1 MIAILTADLINS
13 ADYDTVTW
21 MKVLR
26 ESLSGWGKPP
36 MDWEIYRGDEFQL
49 RTQPQ
54 MALSAAIEI
63 KAQIKTIKGLD
74 VRIGLGLGDETYTGA
89 GITDSNGTAYRRSGR
104 MLEQL
109 KAGKKRM
116 GIDTGDEQLNRIL
129 NLAIDLASDFMDSWS
144 TVSAEMTAFILAN
157 PGITQSEMAKQLKI
171 KQSAV
176 SQRQTRAR
184 YSLVADLLD
193 FYVYIIKDLR
203 S

>member
-1 MIAILTADLINS
+1 MTAILTADLINS
-13 ADYDTVTW
+13 ADYDTATW

-26 ESLSGWGKPP
+26 GSLSGWGTPP
-36 MDWEIYRGDEFQL
+36 LDWEIYRGDEFQL

-63 KAQIKTIKGLD
+63 KARIKTIKGLD

-116 GIDTGDEQLNRIL
+116 GIDTGDEQMNRIL

-144 TVSAEMTAFILAN
+144 TVSAEMIAFILAN

-176 SQRQTRAR
+176 SQRQKRAR
-184 YSLVADLLD
+184 YALVADLLD
-193 FYVYIIKDLR
+193 FYENSIKELR
-203 S
+203 T